1 VDGGSLTGSE
11 VREHCLAR
19 IPRYMVPD
27 SVVVTDRLPHTS
39 TGKIDRQAVARGVS
53 EEQFRPA

>member
-39 TGKIDRQAVARGVS
+39 TGKIDRQEVARGLS
-53 EEQFRPA
+53 AP